1 MKQQPAIHVFYYYW
15 STIFYH
21 LLSATN
27 DKTILH
33 KDVLPLFYLLC
44 YYMDLTKIVTSQHF
58 DNQLQACI
66 KSLFQQRIY
75 IKFPGILLEE
85 MKALKA
91 DFYLHFSKEK
101 LMRLCPEPE
110 FSVFAGRKPDLG
122 KKAHCKSRGRKTQNQ
137 MNGILRAYLCKSK
150 KGRGYKEIIP
160 FVTNLDSS
168 SLFLLE
174 VHSVCLEYK

>member
-33 KDVLPLFYLLC
+33 RDILPLFYLLC
-44 YYMDLTKIVTSQHF
+44 YYMDLRKIVTYQHF

-101 LMRLCPEPE
+101 LMRD
-110 FSVFAGRKPDLG
+110 SVLNQSFLSLLREGQTWERRLTVNQEAGR
-122 KKAHCKSRGRKTQNQ
+122 
-137 MNGILRAYLCKSK
+137 LRI
-150 KGRGYKEIIP
+150 R
-160 FVTNLDSS
+160 
-168 SLFLLE
+168 
-174 VHSVCLEYK
+174 

>member
-1 MKQQPAIHVFYYYW
+1 MKEQPAIHVFYYYW

-27 DKTILH
+27 DKTIFPR
-33 KDVLPLFYLLC
+33 DVLPLFYLLC
-44 YYMDLTKIVTSQHF
+44 YYMDLRKIVTSQHF

-85 MKALKA
+85 MKALRA

-101 LMRLCPEPE
+101 LMRD
-110 FSVFAGRKPDLG
+110 SVLNQSFLSLLGEGQTWERRLTVNQEAGR
-122 KKAHCKSRGRKTQNQ
+122 
-137 MNGILRAYLCKSK
+137 LRI
-150 KGRGYKEIIP
+150 R
-160 FVTNLDSS
+160 
-168 SLFLLE
+168 
-174 VHSVCLEYK
+174 